1 MRTRVSTKL
10 YEKGAVSCVPLGRSR
25 FKSLA
30 KDYRYFTSIVDA
42 FSSFLGCSV
51 FFHECTNKEAS
62 FEASEQISLDD
73 LITTK
78 LGYGI
83 STTIYRRNDSN
94 ASVYLKSPHT
104 KDQCHS
110 K

>member
-42 FSSFLGCSV
+42 FSSFWVVLFSFMSV
-51 FFHECTNKEAS
+51 LIKRLAS
-62 FEASEQISLDD
+62 KHQSRYPW
-73 LITTK
+73 TT
-78 LGYGI
+78 
-83 STTIYRRNDSN
+83 
-94 ASVYLKSPHT
+94 
-104 KDQCHS
+104 
-110 K
+110 